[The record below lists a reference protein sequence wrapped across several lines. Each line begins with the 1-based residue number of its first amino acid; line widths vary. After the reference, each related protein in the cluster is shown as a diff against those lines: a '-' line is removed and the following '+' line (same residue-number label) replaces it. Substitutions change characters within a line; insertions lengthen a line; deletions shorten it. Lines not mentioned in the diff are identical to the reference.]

1 MDVDAATFTNI
12 TEVQKAEL
20 MKNNQCFYCQKKGHR
35 AKECFK
41 KKRDNQERSSSSRAP
56 SQINNTKSGPEMTK
70 EDIVSFLKQNMD
82 TIDEDTRLSIA
93 DSLLPSDFV
102 QALE

>member
-1 MDVDAATFTNI
+1 MDVDAVTTTNI
-12 TEVQKAEL
+12 TEAQKAEL

-35 AKECFK
+35 AKDCFK
-41 KKRDNQERSSSSRAP
+41 KKHDNQEHSNTPRTSG
-56 SQINNTKSGPEMTK
+56 QINNAKSTPDMTK
-70 EDIVSFLKQNMD
+70 EEIVSFLKENMD

-93 DSLLPSDFV
+93 DSLIPLDFV